1 MKLCITAEGDT
12 LEAAVDPRFARAPY
26 FIIFDTDTDAWH
38 AVDNAE
44 NVQAAGGA
52 GPQAAQRI
60 AVEEAGAVLTGHC
73 GPNAFRTLAA
83 AGIEVFSDVEGTV
96 AQAVEQYKAGNL
108 TPTEGPDVR
117 GHWM

>member
-1 MKLCITAEGDT
+1 MKLCITAQGET

-26 FIIFDTDTDAWH
+26 FIVYDTETDEWQ
-38 AVDNAE
+38 AVGNAQ

-52 GPQAAQRI
+52 GPQAAQNL
-60 AVEEAGAVLTGHC
+60 ASLGAEVVLTGHC
-73 GPNAFRTLAA
+73 GPNAYRTLSA
-83 AGIEVFSDVEGTV
+83 AGIQTVVDVEGTV

-108 TPTEGPDVR
+108 APTDAPDVP